1 MKKPRHPHDHFFRQ
15 SFGLPEVALDYL
27 RNFLP
32 KELAEKLH
40 FEAIERVEGSFVSRK
55 LQAHI
60 SDIIYRCPLK
70 SKGSAY
76 ITFLFEHKSTPQTY
90 PHLQLMRYMLEVW
103 ERAVEEKKSLPLI
116 VPIIVYHGKTRW
128 ELKQFSD
135 SFEDWDESLRPY
147 LPAFDYLLTDLSR
160 LDDEV
165 ILRLK
170 AHFLINVLLSLKHQG
185 EKEYLQSNFLF
196 LFYGLEG
203 IEVTHPEKKYPERIL
218 VYMLVTTEFSDEDW
232 AKLVEQTP
240 PPIKDLAMSTYDML
254 IKKGKEQGI
263 ELGKE
268 QGIELGKEQGIKLGK
283 ELGKEQ
289 GIKLGKELGKEQGIE
304 LKAREVV
311 LALLLEFPEFSDAR
325 IAALSK
331 VEVGFVK
338 ALRG

>member
-1 MKKPRHPHDHFFRQ
+1 HPHDHFFRQ

-32 KELAEKLH
+32 AELAKKLH

-55 LQAHI
+55 LRTHI

-70 SKGSAY
+70 TKGSVY

-103 ERAVEEKKSLPLI
+103 ERAVEEKKTLPLI

-128 ELKQFSD
+128 ELKPFSD

-160 LDDEV
+160 LNDDE
-165 ILRLK
+165 IIQLK

-185 EKEYLQSNFLF
+185 EKTYLLSNISF
-196 LFYGLEG
+196 LFYGLEH
-203 IEVTHPEKKYPERIL
+203 TKDKHPEKNFTERIL
-218 VYMLVTTEFSDEDW
+218 VYLLVTTEFSDQDW
-232 AKLVEQTP
+232 AKLIDQTP
-240 PPIKDLAMSTYDML
+240 SPIKDIAMSTYDML

-268 QGIELGKEQGIKLGK
+268 QGIELGKEQGI

-289 GIKLGKELGKEQGIE
+289 GIKL
-304 LKAREVV
+304 KAHEVV

-325 IAALSK
+325 IAALAK
-331 VEVGFVK
+331 VEDRFVK
-338 ALRG
+338 ALRDEVALLK

>member
-1 MKKPRHPHDHFFRQ
+1 MEKPRHPHDHFFRQ

-32 KELAEKLH
+32 EELAARLH

-55 LQAHI
+55 LRAHI

-70 SKGSAY
+70 NKGEVY
-76 ITFLFEHKSTPQTY
+76 LTFLFEHKSTPQAY
-90 PHLQLMRYMLEVW
+90 PHLQLLRYMLEVW
-103 ERAVEEKKSLPLI
+103 ERAVQEQKALPLI

-128 ELKQFSD
+128 ELRHFSN

-160 LDDEV
+160 LDDHA
-165 ILRLK
+165 IIRLK

-185 EKEYLQSNFLF
+185 EKTYLLSNISFLF
-196 LFYGLEG
+196 HGLQH
-203 IEVTHPEKKYPERIL
+203 TKDKHTEKNYTERIL
-218 VYMLVTTEFSDEDW
+218 VYLLVTSEFSDQDW
-232 AKLVEQTP
+232 AQLIEKTP

-268 QGIELGKEQGIKLGK
+268 QGIELGKELGF
-283 ELGKEQ
+283 ELGEEK
-289 GIKLGKELGKEQGIE
+289 
-304 LKAREVV
+304 KAREVV
-311 LALLLEFPEFSDAR
+311 LALLLEFPEFSNAR
-325 IAALSK
+325 VAALAK
-331 VEVGFVK
+331 VEEEFVK
-338 ALRG
+338 ALRRE